1 MVFFTE
7 GSRIG
12 MLNLIGKPPICKSC
26 SFYSVF
32 ILHDDIS
39 AVLQWLMVNLIGA
52 VAIEDKQDKQ
62 QYDVDFAFW
71 KIFFKIQ
78 IESIVS

>member
-1 MVFFTE
+1 
-7 GSRIG
+7 
-12 MLNLIGKPPICKSC
+12 MLNLIGQPPICKSC

-52 VAIEDKQDKQ
+52 LAIEDKQDKQ
-62 QYDVDFAFW
+62 QYDVDFAFENL
-71 KIFFKIQ
+71 FKFKLNQ
-78 IESIVS
+78 SSHRESPSLK